1 MLKAISQGASVCVR
15 GWSGGSEEIS
25 VPDSFS
31 FWILWIDLSLT
42 KVASNV
48 WIHCLTAGIFLPQ
61 SRKHIR
67 I

>member
-1 MLKAISQGASVCVR
+1 MCVR

-42 KVASNV
+42 KVASECMDSLLDG
-48 WIHCLTAGIFLPQ
+48 WDISAT
-61 SRKHIR
+61 K
-67 I
+67 